1 MGCVTEIT
9 TVHEVGWRIR
19 LLLPE
24 IKWSVANAKALKNAL
39 LRVDGVYHIHA
50 CVHTST
56 VVVYYNPRKL
66 AREQLFEA
74 VHHCEFPESEE
85 DKPKVAPPVVMKPKR
100 SSKLSRLSLNRY
112 WLAFDLVKHGVL
124 AGSGKGLPLALV
136 AMMALS
142 LLNGSGHHRR
152 EKPDEFTKKSA
163 PSR

>member
-19 LLLPE
+19 LLVPQ
-24 IKWSVANAKALKNAL
+24 IKWSVRNSASLKKTL
-39 LRVDGVYHIHA
+39 LAVDGVYHIHA

-56 VVVYYNPRKL
+56 VAVYYNSRKL
-66 AREQLFEA
+66 AREQLFEV
-74 VHHCEFPESEE
+74 VHHCEFPEAEE
-85 DKPKVAPPVVMKPKR
+85 DKPKAPPPVVVKPRR
-100 SSKLSRLSLNRY
+100 SSKWNRLALNRY
-112 WLAFDLVKHGVL
+112 WLAFDLLKHGVL

-152 EKPDEFTKKSA
+152 ENLNDDPEKS
-163 PSR
+163 PSPR